1 MSEVK
6 FIASYPHERY
16 HDYPGCW
23 CCERYDTAE
32 WEEFVTEEEAINS
45 LGPGKQRELCD
56 FCRLEREK
64 RTGGP

>member
-16 HDYPGCW
+16 HDYPGCC
-23 CCERYDTAE
+23 CCERYDTAK
-32 WEEFVTEEEAINS
+32 WDKFVTEEEARNS
-45 LGPGKQRELCD
+45 LPGRKRLLCY
-56 FCRLEREK
+56 FCKLEREK